1 MYIQR
6 IALIIS
12 VIITSVVNAQD
23 LGFAQKLYS
32 NHEQYK
38 VNGLESRRI
47 KHNEV
52 LINNDR
58 VKAENPDFYS
68 VQTVGR
74 SIEGRQIQMISFGK
88 GSTDVL
94 LWSQMHGNESTATR
108 ALFDLLNYFSLNQQS
123 NEVSRILSE
132 LSIHVIPML
141 NPDGAEQFQ
150 RENALGIDLNRD
162 ALRLVSPEAQLLKR
176 IRDSLNA
183 DYGFNLHDQSRY
195 YNVSQTPK
203 QASISFLAT
212 AYNYE
217 KEMNEKRRDAAQL
230 IGYLHQINE
239 LYIPGHTGRYND
251 DFEPRAFGDNIQLWG
266 TRLILIETGGFLGD
280 REKNAGRKLNYVLI
294 GSALESIASNSFESV
309 SESVYWNIPENDR
322 NLFDLK
328 VEGVTIEYNGVH
340 YTLDLGINLEEAE
353 ATDKIGYSLSA
364 NVVDRGDLSTYFGYT
379 TVDGSS
385 SVLVV
390 PKVYT
395 KKIRSEKQF
404 LELLSEGFGFSTK
417 KNNGRFSFPYIEEK
431 NPSLET
437 AYRKGTF
444 LLQSNGVISTAVL
457 NGKIIQLI
465 DN

>member
-141 NPDGAEQFQ
+141 NPD
-150 RENALGIDLNRD
+150 
-162 ALRLVSPEAQLLKR
+162 
-176 IRDSLNA
+176 
-183 DYGFNLHDQSRY
+183 
-195 YNVSQTPK
+195 
-203 QASISFLAT
+203 
-212 AYNYE
+212 
-217 KEMNEKRRDAAQL
+217 
-230 IGYLHQINE
+230 
-239 LYIPGHTGRYND
+239 
-251 DFEPRAFGDNIQLWG
+251 
-266 TRLILIETGGFLGD
+266 
-280 REKNAGRKLNYVLI
+280 
-294 GSALESIASNSFESV
+294 
-309 SESVYWNIPENDR
+309 
-322 NLFDLK
+322 
-328 VEGVTIEYNGVH
+328 
-340 YTLDLGINLEEAE
+340 
-353 ATDKIGYSLSA
+353 
-364 NVVDRGDLSTYFGYT
+364 
-379 TVDGSS
+379 
-385 SVLVV
+385 
-390 PKVYT
+390 
-395 KKIRSEKQF
+395 
-404 LELLSEGFGFSTK
+404 
-417 KNNGRFSFPYIEEK
+417 
-431 NPSLET
+431 
-437 AYRKGTF
+437 
-444 LLQSNGVISTAVL
+444 
-457 NGKIIQLI
+457 
-465 DN
+465 